1 MAETKYGKVLP
12 DVRQEEIQGTNLK
25 TIEDITTLIT
35 TLDAVID
42 LIKAKTDNLDQA
54 LSTMESDLRGA
65 SSKDLTTVE
74 ADIEGVKDNTGNR
87 GSLGTGTIT
96 VGAAGTAVQ
105 GETVTVPEGCQ
116 VVLKARR
123 TNTGYIYPGGSQA
136 NAQEQEFEMPPQC
149 IVKLKVQNINDIW
162 VDASVN
168 GMVAEYLVEAA

>member
-25 TIEDITTLIT
+25 TLEDITTDIA
-35 TLDAVID
+35 TLDAVV
-42 LIKAKTDNLDQA
+42 DN
-54 LSTMESDLRGA
+54 
-65 SSKDLTTVE
+65 
-74 ADIEGVKDNTGNR
+74 IKDNTGNR

-96 VGAAGTAVQ
+96 VGVAGTAVQ

-136 NAQEQEFEMPPQC
+136 NAQEREFEMPPQC
-149 IVKLKVQNINDIW
+149 IAKLKVQNINDIW